1 MINFNNK
8 YTILV
13 IVLVAIALLF
23 AIWGIYKKIKPRT
36 NEESSY
42 KLNQHEKE
50 QSLLYQAGR
59 RKRKRHTKNNKK

>member
-36 NEESSY
+36 NEETSY
-42 KLNQHEKE
+42 KLNQHEKH
-50 QSLLYQAGR
+50 SPLYWGGR